1 VAVVTEPSLPGS
13 PLPESTPPEPAAP
26 EPAAP
31 GVVGAGPASA
41 MRIVVMGPSGSGK
54 SVVGLALAQRL
65 GLPFVDADDLHPT
78 ANVAKMAAGVALDD
92 GDRMPWLDVV
102 AATLREAP
110 GGVVMACSAL
120 ARRYRDRIRGRTTA
134 PGVVFVELRVPRD
147 ELARRMGAREH
158 FMPSSLLIS
167 QLQTL
172 EHLEPDEAGV
182 VVAGDPPLADVVD
195 AAVAALERYQSLR

>member
-13 PLPESTPPEPAAP
+13 PLPESTPAEPAAP
-26 EPAAP
+26 R
-31 GVVGAGPASA
+31 VVGASPASA

-65 GLPFVDADDLHPT
+65 GLPFVDADDLHPA
-78 ANVAKMAAGVALDD
+78 ANVAKMAAGIPLDD

-102 AATLREAP
+102 SATLRDAP

-120 ARRYRDRIRGRTTA
+120 ARRYRDRIRGGTA
-134 PGVVFVELRVPRD
+134 EPGVVFVELRVPRD
-147 ELARRMGAREH
+147 ELTRRMGAREH
-158 FMPSSLLIS
+158 FMPSSLLVS

>member
-1 VAVVTEPSLPGS
+1 MAVVTEPSVPGS
-13 PLPESTPPEPAAP
+13 PLPEPTPPEPAAP
-26 EPAAP
+26 
-31 GVVGAGPASA
+31 GVAERRPAST
-41 MRIVVMGPSGSGK
+41 MRVVVMGPSGSGK
-54 SVVGLALAQRL
+54 SVVGAALAQRL
-65 GLPFVDADDLHPT
+65 GLPFVDADDLHP
-78 ANVAKMAAGVALDD
+78 AVNVAKMAAGIPLDD

-102 AATLREAP
+102 AATLRDAP

-182 VVAGDPPLADVVD
+182 VVAGEPPLADVVD
-195 AAVAALERYQSLR
+195 AAMAALERYQSLR